1 MPKSPLKTVLD
12 LTKVSDEDKAKL
24 GVNLNKS
31 AAAGTG
37 FAASLRVQ
45 DSVKTRAPATPA
57 DSDATAPA
65 SGQEVETPLPVAPH
79 SPTVPQEQSSTASV
93 TQSAETQEGATVPGE
108 QSADDPVTSYRL
120 DPTILR
126 TLVDQA
132 VSQNIAPLQQQLTES
147 QARARDLE
155 SQLAAAQQQVEQSQ
169 AANTA
174 VENLSRLLGRAA
186 TPQSGQDAPPPS
198 PGMPNVNTQTSTK
211 SDVLT
216 GMLAE
221 YVQERDSSGLM
232 YRSTKKGGLIPVYDS
247 TRVDRFA
254 IEHGWNKKYSQGY
267 RNLMNELTELGKKNG
282 LFRGSAAMTPDQA
295 RAATTG
301 GNIPAGFLDTLSS
314 IMRVS
319 ARPGLVFWQFATT
332 IHRFD
337 RGLGERVDIPRAR
350 YPDILTDSTQR
361 LLSGSGTYIPIDSSN
376 APVQTG
382 FVQLQLQEYG
392 RGRPEA
398 PPLAIPTFVEAY
410 SMISLMPILER
421 DLFFDYYNF
430 EDLIIR
436 EQWKPTTA
444 VFYHN
449 GAEGT
454 LVTSAAEVTSGGQ
467 CTRKFLRKLHTRLH
481 ELRVVPLPDGCY
493 GIVLVPRQLE
503 QLKESLADEWEPP
516 TKEDVA
522 ELTNMMMS
530 QYPAGENIQ
539 VEGYMGNY
547 EQFHIWSTNAFGVA
561 SSGLTTNYDQPG
573 KEGVA
578 EETNGTSENS
588 IFRQGYAFGGSTTGR
603 GIGGAGV
610 QILYD
615 EKTDFGRNERAIWH
629 CYEGHA
635 PLDVD
640 PIGYGDN
647 SEVPQELRVYKIRTA
662 DEPVA

>member
-1 MPKSPLKTVLD
+1 MAKNRPLKTVLD
-12 LTKVSDEDKAKL
+12 LTSVSPEDQAKL
-24 GVNLNKS
+24 GVNLDKS

-45 DSVKTRAPATPA
+45 DSAQTRTPA
-57 DSDATAPA
+57 ANATIPA
-65 SGQEVETPLPVAPH
+65 GEQGAETPGEEGG
-79 SPTVPQEQSSTASV
+79 SVPQEQSLSSTEAQSATQESPAESQEQSPASV
-93 TQSAETQEGATVPGE
+93 QPASVQFDPAVLQS
-108 QSADDPVTSYRL
+108 
-120 DPTILR
+120 
-126 TLVDQA
+126 LVQQA

-147 QARARDLE
+147 QARNRDLE
-155 SQLAAAQQQVEQSQ
+155 EQLVSANQQVEQAQ

-174 VENLSRLLGRAA
+174 VENLTRLLGRAA
-186 TPQSGQDAPPPS
+186 IPQSGEES
-198 PGMPNVNTQTSTK
+198 PIAMPNVNTQTSSR
-211 SDVLT
+211 SDVPT

-221 YVQERDSSGLM
+221 YLQERDMSGLM

-247 TRVDRFA
+247 SKVDRFA
-254 IEHGWNKKYSQGY
+254 LEHGWNKKYSQGY
-267 RNLMNELTELGKKNG
+267 RTLMGELTELGKKNG
-282 LFRGSAAMTPDQA
+282 LFRGSAAMTPEQA
-295 RAATTG
+295 KAATTG
-301 GNIPAGFLDTLSS
+301 GNIPGGFLDTLSS

-319 ARPGLVFWQFATT
+319 ARPGLIFWQFAVT

-337 RGLGERVDIPRAR
+337 RGLGERVDIPRSR
-350 YPDILTDSTQR
+350 YPDILTDSNQR

-421 DLFFDYYNF
+421 DLFFDFYNF

-454 LVTSAAEVTSGGQ
+454 LVTSAAEVATGGL
-467 CTRKFLRKLHTRLH
+467 CTRKFLRKLHTWFH
-481 ELRVVPLPDGCY
+481 EQRIVPLPDGCY
-493 GIVLVPRQLE
+493 GLVLVPRQIE

-530 QYPAGENIQ
+530 QYPSGENLQI
-539 VEGYMGNY
+539 EGYMGKY
-547 EQFHIWSTNAFGVA
+547 EQFHIWTTNAFGVA
-561 SSGLTTNYDQPG
+561 NSGLTTNYDQPG

-578 EETNGTSENS
+578 QETDGASDTTT
-588 IFRQGYAFGGSTTGR
+588 FRQGYAFGGATAGR

-640 PIGYGDN
+640 PTGYGDT
-647 SEVPQELRVYKIRTA
+647 SEVPQELRVVKIRTA
-662 DEPVA
+662 DEAVA

>member
-1 MPKSPLKTVLD
+1 MAKNRPLKTVLD
-12 LTKVSDEDKAKL
+12 LTRVSDEDKAKL
-24 GVNLNKS
+24 DVNLEKS

-45 DSVKTRAPATPA
+45 DSTQTRNSSVEVA
-57 DSDATAPA
+57 APA
-65 SGQEVETPLPVAPH
+65 SRQETETPDDADDGVN
-79 SPTVPQEQSSTASV
+79 VPQEQSSVSVV
-93 TQSAETQEGATVPGE
+93 TQSAGIQESSTEPQE
-108 QSADDPVTSYRL
+108 QSPAPAPTPVQFDPAVLQS
-120 DPTILR
+120 
-126 TLVDQA
+126 LVQQA
-132 VSQNIAPLQQQLTES
+132 VSQNIAPLQQQLTDS
-147 QARARDLE
+147 QARTRELE
-155 SQLAAAQQQVEQSQ
+155 EQLASANQQIEQSQ

-174 VENLSRLLGRAA
+174 VEDLSRLLGRAA
-186 TPQSGQDAPPPS
+186 APQQGQEIPVA
-198 PGMPNVNTQTSTK
+198 PNVNTQTSTR

-216 GMLAE
+216 GILAE
-221 YVQERDSSGLM
+221 YMQERDASGLM

-254 IEHGWNKKYSQGY
+254 IEHGWNKRYSAGY
-267 RNLMNELTELGKKNG
+267 RTLMEELTEIGKKNG

-301 GNIPAGFLDTLSS
+301 GNIPGGFLDTLSS

-319 ARPGLVFWQFATT
+319 ARPGLIFWQFAVTV
-332 IHRFD
+332 HRFD

-350 YPDILTDSTQR
+350 YPDILTDSNQR

-444 VFYHN
+444 IFYHN
-449 GAEGT
+449 GNAGT
-454 LVTSAAEVTSGGQ
+454 LVTSAAEVATGGL
-467 CTRKFLRKLHTRLH
+467 CTRKFLRKLHTWFH
-481 ELRVVPLPDGCY
+481 EQRIVPLPDGCY
-493 GIVLVPRQLE
+493 GLALVPRQLE

-522 ELTNMMMS
+522 ELTNMMMA

-539 VEGYMGNY
+539 VEGYMGKY
-547 EQFHIWSTNAFGVA
+547 EQFHIWETNAFGVA
-561 SSGLTTNYDQPG
+561 NSGLTTDYDQPG
-573 KEGVA
+573 REGVGQ
-578 EETNGTSENS
+578 ETNGAAGTST
-588 IFRQGYAFGGSTTGR
+588 FRQGYAFGGSTTGR
-603 GIGGAGV
+603 GIGGAGC

-615 EKTDFGRNERAIWH
+615 EKTDFGRMERAIWH
-629 CYEGHA
+629 CYEGHD

-640 PIGYGDN
+640 PTGYGDT
-647 SEVPQELRVYKIRTA
+647 SEVPQELRVVKIRTA
-662 DEPVA
+662 DEAVA

>member
-1 MPKSPLKTVLD
+1 MAKSPLKTVLD
-12 LTKVSDEDKAKL
+12 LTKVSEEDQAKL
-24 GVNLNKS
+24 GINLNKS

-45 DSVKTRAPATPA
+45 DSTETRTSETLATSEQAPVSPIPTEEIVLQEQSSTVTQSAT
-57 DSDATAPA
+57 
-65 SGQEVETPLPVAPH
+65 QE
-79 SPTVPQEQSSTASV
+79 SPTEPQEQSSASSSAPDPAPQFDPSV
-93 TQSAETQEGATVPGE
+93 LQS
-108 QSADDPVTSYRL
+108 
-120 DPTILR
+120 
-126 TLVDQA
+126 LVQQA
-132 VSQNIAPLQQQLTES
+132 VSQNIAPLQQQLTAT
-147 QARARDLE
+147 QARNQELE
-155 SQLAAAQQQVEQSQ
+155 QQLATAHQQVEQAQ

-186 TPQSGQDAPPPS
+186 TPQPGQES
-198 PGMPNVNTQTSTK
+198 PVAMPNVNTQTSTK

-221 YVQERDSSGLM
+221 YLQERDSSGLM
-232 YRSTKKGGLIPVYDS
+232 YRSTKKGGLIPVFDS

-254 IEHGWNKKYSQGY
+254 LEHQWHKKYSQGY
-267 RNLMNELTELGKKNG
+267 RTLMNELTELGKRNG

-295 RAATTG
+295 KAATTG
-301 GNIPAGFLDTLSS
+301 GNIPGGFLDTLSS

-319 ARPGLVFWQFATT
+319 ARPGLIFWQFAVT

-382 FVQLQLQEYG
+382 FVQLQLQEWG

-449 GAEGT
+449 GVEGA
-454 LVTSAAEVTSGGQ
+454 LVTTAAEVVTGGL
-467 CTRKFLRKLHTRLH
+467 CTRKFLRKLHTWFH
-481 ELRVVPLPDGCY
+481 EQRIVPLPDGCY
-493 GIVLVPRQLE
+493 GLVLVPRQIE

-530 QYPAGENIQ
+530 QYPSGENLQI
-539 VEGYMGNY
+539 EGYMGKY
-547 EQFHIWSTNAFGVA
+547 EQFHIWTTNAFGVA
-561 SSGLTTNYDQPG
+561 NSGLTTNYDQPG

-578 EETNGTSENS
+578 QETDGATNTTT
-588 IFRQGYAFGGSTTGR
+588 FRQGYAFGGATTGR

-629 CYEGHA
+629 CYEAHA

-640 PIGYGDN
+640 PTGYGDN
-647 SEVPQELRVYKIRTA
+647 SEVPQELRVVKIRTA
-662 DEPVA
+662 DEAVA